1 MVLEKGL
8 VSHCAPTLASIKT
21 GSLFRLLHGPEERP
35 ERQVEALDRQLRS
48 RGVRVTLLR
57 RGRQGS
63 LIYVFRPKQLERD
76 LNRPQV
82 AEFLARCGYPDLEPR
97 SALCHLCRRLEE
109 QEDFPHEIG
118 LFLGYPLEDVEGFI
132 ANKGKNCKCTG
143 CWKVYCN
150 EEEAVRRFRQFKKC
164 AEVYRKLWEQGR
176 SVEQL
181 TVAV

>member
-21 GSLFRLLHGPEERP
+21 GSLFRLLHEPEESP
-35 ERQVEALDRQLRS
+35 EGQVAALDRQLS
-48 RGVRVTLLR
+48 ARGVRVTLLR

-76 LNRPQV
+76 LSCPRV
-82 AEFLARCGYPDLEPR
+82 AEFLSRCGYPGPEPR

-109 QEDFPHEIG
+109 KEDFPHEIG